1 MSGYPDIRPLSY
13 ILLVENMVESKRA
26 GTKELRTHPR
36 LGTYEVFIPGPLPPD
51 LKMDDQLLH
60 LISAASDAL
69 ARLDGVTQVL
79 PNPDLFVAMYMKKE
93 ALLSSQIEGTQASLM
108 GVLEFEADMTPREDV
123 NDIREVLNYLKAM
136 SHGMEK
142 LEFSD
147 FSLPLI
153 NEIHN
158 FLISGTRGASKHPG
172 TLRDV
177 QNWIGTTGSPIQQ
190 ASYVPPPPDLVQ
202 PLMEDL
208 QQFIM
213 KKDLIPPLIK
223 TALIHAQFESIHPY
237 EDGNGRMGRLL
248 TTFFLY
254 HRRVLSQPLLYMSYY
269 LKKNQREYYEQLN
282 DVRFEGLWENW
293 IRFFLT
299 GVIEVSKD
307 SINTAKQIIGLQNEL
322 TNKLAIHRIGGVHA
336 VRLVHLAFEYP
347 ILSTAQVTDALQV
360 SRQTATLLIKKF
372 EEAGILVEISGKQ
385 KHRRY
390 QFIDYLRI
398 IQSGMQE

>member
-1 MSGYPDIRPLSY
+1 MAESG
-13 ILLVENMVESKRA
+13 RA
-26 GTKELRTHPR
+26 GIKELRTHPG
-36 LGTYEVFIPGPLPPD
+36 LGTYEVFIPRPLPPD
-51 LKMDDQLLH
+51 LTLDDELLL
-60 LISAASDAL
+60 LISEASDGL

-93 ALLSSQIEGTQASLM
+93 ALLSSQIEGTVASLM
-108 GVLEFEADMTPREDV
+108 GVLEFEADLNPRENV
-123 NDIREVLNYLKAM
+123 NDIHEVLNYLKAM

-147 FSLPLI
+147 FSLPLM
-153 NEIHN
+153 NEIHY

-172 TLRDV
+172 KLRDV
-177 QNWIGTTGSPIQQ
+177 QNWIGSAGSSIQQ
-190 ASYVPPPPDLVQ
+190 ASYVPPPPELVQ
-202 PLMEDL
+202 TLMEDL

-213 KKDLIPPLIK
+213 RKDLIPPLIK

-237 EDGNGRMGRLL
+237 EDGNGRIGRLL

-254 HRRVLSQPLLYMSYY
+254 HRRVLSRPLLYLSYY
-269 LKKNQREYYEQLN
+269 FKKNQREYYERLN
-282 DVRFEGLWENW
+282 DVRFLGLWENW

-307 SINTAKQIIGLQNEL
+307 SINTAKSIIGLQNEL
-322 TNKLAIHRIGGVHA
+322 TNKLVIYRIGGVHA
-336 VRLVHLAFEYP
+336 IRLIQLAFEYP
-347 ILSTAQVTDALQV
+347 ILSTAQVTESLQV

-372 EEAGILVEISGKQ
+372 ETAGILVEISGKQ

-390 QFIDYLRI
+390 QFIDYIRI
-398 IQSGMQE
+398 IQSRMQE

>member
-1 MSGYPDIRPLSY
+1 MEHTSAS
-13 ILLVENMVESKRA
+13 SRA
-26 GTKELRTHPR
+26 GTIEFRSYSG
-36 LGTYEVFIPGPLPPD
+36 LGTYEVFIPSPLPPE
-51 LKMDDQLLH
+51 LILDDELLL
-60 LISAASDAL
+60 LISEASDAL

-93 ALLSSQIEGTQASLM
+93 ALLSSQIEGTQASLL
-108 GVLEFEADMTPREDV
+108 GVLEFEADLPPRENI

-142 LEFSD
+142 LLFSD
-147 FSLPLI
+147 FSLSLI
-153 NEIHN
+153 NEIHE
-158 FLISGTRGASKHPG
+158 FLISGTRGTSKHPG
-172 TLRDV
+172 KLREV
-177 QNWIGTTGSPIQQ
+177 QNWIGIQGLPIQQ

-208 QQFIM
+208 QLFIN

-254 HRRVLSQPLLYMSYY
+254 HRRVLSRPLLYLSYY
-269 LKKNQREYYEQLN
+269 LKKNQHEYYDLLN
-282 DVRFEGLWENW
+282 HVRFDGLWEDW

-307 SINTAKQIIGLQNEL
+307 SIETAKRIIGLQNEL
-322 TNKLAIHRIGGVHA
+322 TQKLAIHRIGGLHA
-336 VRLVHLAFEYP
+336 VRLIQLAFEYP
-347 ILSTAQVTDALQV
+347 ILSTAQVTEALQV
-360 SRQTATLLIKKF
+360 SRQTATLLIRKF
-372 EEAGILVEISGKQ
+372 EDAGILVEISGKQ

-398 IQSGMQE
+398 IQSGMEE